1 MAFEGLAEK
10 LQAVFKKLTQ
20 RGKLSE
26 KDVKDAL
33 REVRLALLEADVNY
47 LVVKDFLKKVQE
59 RAVGQEV
66 LSALTPGQMVIKI
79 VNEELTALMGGQNA
93 RLELQQRP
101 AVILLVGLQGAGK
114 TTLAGKLGGL
124 LKKQG
129 KKPLLAACDVYRPA
143 AIEQLK
149 IVGQRMELPVF
160 EQGRKVYRSPSLEE
174 IRAEIE
180 KQIDRFPALS
190 ELSLMQRNVVI
201 SQLLEEYSRLC
212 SMELCENTLID
223 AVIFSKKTR
232 ADAFGIHMS
241 CALALPER
249 IAVSPVDLISVFAN
263 LLDNAI
269 EGSLLMPPEKRMI
282 LVSAAVKA
290 DCLIVTVAN
299 HKPASLHVRT
309 EGMASSKGEG
319 HGLGLGILRQ
329 IAERYDGS
337 FSCEDSGERVEFS
350 IMLPLLESR
359 TER

>member
-1 MAFEGLAEK
+1 
-10 LQAVFKKLTQ
+10 
-20 RGKLSE
+20 
-26 KDVKDAL
+26 
-33 REVRLALLEADVNY
+33 
-47 LVVKDFLKKVQE
+47 
-59 RAVGQEV
+59 
-66 LSALTPGQMVIKI
+66 
-79 VNEELTALMGGQNA
+79 
-93 RLELQQRP
+93 
-101 AVILLVGLQGAGK
+101 
-114 TTLAGKLGGL
+114 
-124 LKKQG
+124 
-129 KKPLLAACDVYRPA
+129 
-143 AIEQLK
+143 
-149 IVGQRMELPVF
+149 
-160 EQGRKVYRSPSLEE
+160 
-174 IRAEIE
+174 
-180 KQIDRFPALS
+180 
-190 ELSLMQRNVVI
+190 MQRNVVI

-309 EGMASSKGEG
+309 EGLASSKGEG

-329 IAERYDGS
+329 IAERYDGA

>member
-1 MAFEGLAEK
+1 MNAEHPY
-10 LQAVFKKLTQ
+10 LRLY
-20 RGKLSE
+20 GMLLSQ
-26 KDVKDAL
+26 L
-33 REVRLALLEADVNY
+33 LFFALLFSSMLLKERSLLPWCIMALILHGLLLCGLFGCFHRYRARKVENRRIRRRQCVEENY
-47 LVVKDFLKKVQE
+47 LRSHE
-59 RAVGQEV
+59 A
-66 LSALTPGQMVIKI
+66 
-79 VNEELTALMGGQNA
+79 TAA
-93 RLELQQRP
+93 
-101 AVILLVGLQGAGK
+101 
-114 TTLAGKLGGL
+114 
-124 LKKQG
+124 
-129 KKPLLAACDVYRPA
+129 
-143 AIEQLK
+143 
-149 IVGQRMELPVF
+149 
-160 EQGRKVYRSPSLEE
+160 SLEE

-350 IMLPLLESR
+350 IMLPLLESC